1 MYLVNMI
8 SWEGFPY
15 LKRKRT
21 VGVVCSA
28 DVKPLEANLLF
39 VILGFFV
46 SCEKLVRKHFLL
58 FEKT

>member
-1 MYLVNMI
+1 MI